1 MELKIYRC
9 KECGKTLIVNG
20 CLKSEK
26 WEELIA
32 GTTDAAVEKHLPVVE
47 KKCKTV
53 KVSVGSV
60 AHPMTAEHLI
70 EWVALE
76 TAQGYQ
82 IKYLSADVAPVAA
95 FTLADGD
102 KGVAVYAYCNLHG
115 LWKTE
120 L

>member
-1 MELKIYRC
+1 MLRVYQCDKC
-9 KECGKTLIVNG
+9 KKTIVTKDEIKLEG
-20 CLKSEK
+20 WS
-26 WEELIA
+26 ELIA
-32 GTTDAAVEKHLPVVE
+32 GSTDAAQEKHVPVVV
-47 KKCKTV
+47 KKCKSV
-53 KVSVGSV
+53 KVDVGRVS
-60 AHPMTAEHLI
+60 HPMTAEHLI